1 MNFCLHFQLPVR
13 YETGIELLT
22 SWQTTYTHL
31 SNHIHEWRAWRLILL
46 QADIPEFLKDWFIQ
60 FFPIFPRMWPCQELL
75 PRSKQL

>member
-1 MNFCLHFQLPVR
+1 MTFCLHFQLPVR

-46 QADIPEFLKDWFIQ
+46 QADIPEF
-60 FFPIFPRMWPCQELL
+60 
-75 PRSKQL
+75 